1 MPPLTEAQKKAK
13 AKYNSKVTK
22 VSIEFYPSDAEL
34 LAKVQAQE
42 NKQAYIK
49 DLIKRDMLGE
59 IHVDYVQQVHEERL
73 KALEQVNYLQG
84 KHNKKDLK

>member
-34 LAKVQAQE
+34 LKKVQSQE

-49 DLIKRDMLGE
+49 ELIR
-59 IHVDYVQQVHEERL
+59 
-73 KALEQVNYLQG
+73 
-84 KHNKKDLK
+84 KDLK